1 MSVCGGCPYPF
12 EQAMAG
18 EVDGDDEP
26 CGFWG
31 CSHEDAAYRAQ
42 WAYDQLM
49 NRYKELEEK
58 YKKLSEEKHIMEDD
72 GK

>member
-1 MSVCGGCPYPF
+1 MSICGGCPYPF
-12 EQAMAG
+12 EQAIAG
-18 EVDGDDEP
+18 EVNDDDEA

-49 NRYKELEEK
+49 NRYKELEQK
-58 YKKLSEEKHIMEDD
+58 YNELVNQPEWTEEDWK
-72 GK
+72 